1 MSTTLQFDNDVQ
13 WLIQG
18 GGVEGVATPLV
29 CIMTFNVI
37 YYY

>member
-13 WLIQG
+13 WLIQ